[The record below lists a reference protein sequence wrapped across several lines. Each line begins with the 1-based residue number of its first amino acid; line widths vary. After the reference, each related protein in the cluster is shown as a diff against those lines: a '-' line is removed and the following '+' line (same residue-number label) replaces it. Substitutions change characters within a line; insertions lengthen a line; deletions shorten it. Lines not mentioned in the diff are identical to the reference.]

1 MKGIFTIV
9 LLSVLLIGCSD
20 KTVEENV
27 EPKLVVGMSLEGLNL
42 NDQFGEPRVISE
54 DTKRII
60 FAFGKDTSHAI
71 NDYLLTQS
79 KTYLEDYKVVFIADV
94 SSAPSL
100 IKTIFIMPG
109 LKKLEHKV
117 LVIEDSVVAAPYRK
131 GVSED
136 MVVVVSVK
144 DRKITEVKQVVPTPE
159 AIKEMFEKWV

>member
-1 MKGIFTIV
+1 MKSIFAIV
-9 LLSVLLIGCSD
+9 LLSVLLTGCSD
-20 KTVEENV
+20 KAVEENV
-27 EPKLVVGMSLEGLNL
+27 ESKFVIGMSLEGLNL
-42 NDQFGEPRVISE
+42 NDQFGDPRVISE
-54 DTKRII
+54 DTKRIV

-71 NDYLLTQS
+71 NDYLITQTKS
-79 KTYLEDYKVVFIADV
+79 YLEDYKVVFIADV
-94 SSAPSL
+94 SSAPAL

-144 DRKITEVKQVVPTPE
+144 DRKITGFKKVVPTPE
-159 AIKEMFEKWV
+159 SIKEMFEKWV